1 MNGAV
6 RNASWLVMLSV
17 AASAVAGCVEGH
29 VPARHPRP
37 QAPRHAASNLMA
49 LPGSVGNADGI
60 TPDRPARWSRRLEE
74 GRYQTPH
81 AP

>member
-6 RNASWLVMLSV
+6 RNASRLVILSV
-17 AASAVAGCVEGH
+17 AVSAVAGCVEGRGP
-29 VPARHPRP
+29 VLHPRP
-37 QAPRHAASNLMA
+37 QAPRHAASNRMA

-60 TPDRPARWSRRLEE
+60 SPGRAAGLSRRLEE
-74 GRYQTPH
+74 GRHQTPH